1 MRSCNHMV
9 VRLHNYPWLSS
20 DSALGFAECVP
31 LLLDNTYIIFGEK
44 TNLRLSEGRDA
55 CIDG

>member
-1 MRSCNHMV
+1 MQA
-9 VRLHNYPWLSS
+9 WLSS
-20 DSALGFAECVP
+20 RLTLP